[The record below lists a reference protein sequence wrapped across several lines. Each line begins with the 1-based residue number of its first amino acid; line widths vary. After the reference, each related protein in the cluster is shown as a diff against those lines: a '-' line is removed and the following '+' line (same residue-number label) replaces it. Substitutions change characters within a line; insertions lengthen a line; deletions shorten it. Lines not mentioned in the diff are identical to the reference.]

1 MRPAF
6 VRYTKDRSYKY
17 KNTKQPKLGSETCTA
32 QRARSGV
39 RDSTRWT
46 ARVRTLIS
54 ILIIFLC
61 LRPIGCRRHYVFG
74 LSVRPSVR
82 PYGNLVNTKSQE
94 PLGGFL
100 SYLAQGCTMTS
111 RWTNLILGEIRPRS
125 KVNELDLNM
134 LLLPCPPAGKV
145 QNTSHHV
152 QMRFCSWLSLWAH
165 LVIHT
170 ST

>member
-1 MRPAF
+1 MSWRTVLRRLWHGWTHTLILNRTMRPAF
-6 VRYTKDRSYKY
+6 VRYTKDRSY

-74 LSVRPSVR
+74 LSVRPSVH

-111 RWTNLILGEIRPRS
+111 RWTNLILARS
-125 KVNELDLNM
+125 AQGQRSMNL
-134 LLLPCPPAGKV
+134 
-145 QNTSHHV
+145 
-152 QMRFCSWLSLWAH
+152 
-165 LVIHT
+165 I
-170 ST
+170 